1 MKSLTSLAVAAALSL
16 AVTSSA
22 FAEVNV
28 TMADGHVSIVAK
40 DATLRQILTEWARVG
55 QTKIV
60 NIERIGGS
68 PMTIELQNVPESQA
82 LDVLMRSIAGY
93 FAVPR
98 PVPQNNLSV
107 YDRLVVM
114 PGTATPR
121 APVAASAAAAP
132 SFPQPRQFHVPADD
146 DNEAERNGVP
156 QAPRGPV
163 FNTFPQPQQAP
174 QMPGSGQL
182 PQVAPPPV
190 QQTPSAFPTVPS
202 GAVAVPGMV
211 APAPP
216 QQPGQVLQPVRRP
229 GSN

>member
-1 MKSLTSLAVAAALSL
+1 MKTLTSLAVAAALSL
-16 AVTSSA
+16 AVSSSA
-22 FAEVNV
+22 FAEVKV
-28 TMADGHVSIVAK
+28 TMADGLVSIVAK

-68 PMTIELQNVPESQA
+68 PMTIELQNVPESRA
-82 LDVLMRSIAGY
+82 LDVLMRSSAGY

-98 PVPQNNLSV
+98 PVQQNNLSV

-121 APVAASAAAAP
+121 APVAASVAAAP
-132 SFPQPRQFHVPADD
+132 SFPQPRQFPMPAED
-146 DNEAERNGVP
+146 DNEVERNGV

-174 QMPGSGQL
+174 QMPGNGQL
-182 PQVAPPPV
+182 PQVATPPV

-202 GAVAVPGMV
+202 GAVSVPGMV

-216 QQPGQVLQPVRRP
+216 QQPGQVQQPVRRP